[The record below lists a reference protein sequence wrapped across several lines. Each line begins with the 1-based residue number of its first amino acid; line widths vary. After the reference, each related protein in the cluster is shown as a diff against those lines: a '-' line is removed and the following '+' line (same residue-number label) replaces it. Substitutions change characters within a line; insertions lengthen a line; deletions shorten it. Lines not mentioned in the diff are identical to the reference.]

1 MIETIDMLHRF
12 SYIKLS
18 IILLILFFLATA
30 AFFTST
36 IHFNNSF
43 ILIST
48 FFTIFLSLPTFYFF
62 AKWAGKKNL
71 IILFVLGL
79 LAIVIESFALETG
92 FPYGHFVYNIQAGY
106 KIFNSVPVTTPFAW
120 IMILC
125 GCFAISAAF
134 SRDSFWKICLS
145 TIGLMVW
152 SDLLLDPVAVSLGW
166 WYWPNGG
173 IYYGVPLVNFLG
185 WVISA
190 TIGVLMFGYLIKR
203 TGSRTFVPPALA
215 LSFYCL
221 FIFLLGVSF
230 WKNLYLPFSVGIL
243 FMVVNH
249 RSWRVVLKQFLY
261 E

>member
-1 MIETIDMLHRF
+1 MSHRF
-12 SYIKLS
+12 SYIRLS
-18 IILLILFFLATA
+18 IILLVLFFLNTA
-30 AFFTST
+30 AFFTSI

-62 AKWAGKKNL
+62 AKWVGIKKL
-71 IILFVLGL
+71 IILFVIGL

-92 FPYGHFVYNIQAGY
+92 FPYGHFVYNVQAGY

-125 GCFAISAAF
+125 GCYAVSSAF
-134 SRDSFWKICLS
+134 SRAPFWNQCLS
-145 TIGLMVW
+145 VIGLMIW

-173 IYYGVPLVNFLG
+173 IYYGVPVVNFFG
-185 WVISA
+185 WLISA
-190 TIGVLMFGYLIKR
+190 AVGVLVFGNFIKCMR
-203 TGSRTFVPPALA
+203 ILTSVPPVLA

-230 WKNLYLPFSVGIL
+230 WKSLYLPFSVGIL

>member
-1 MIETIDMLHRF
+1 MAPRF
-12 SYIKLS
+12 SYVRLS
-18 IILLILFFLATA
+18 IILLVLFFLTTA

-36 IHFNNSF
+36 VNFNNSF

-48 FFTIFLSLPTFYFF
+48 FFTIFLALPTFYYFT
-62 AKWAGKKNL
+62 KWVGKNNL
-71 IILFVLGL
+71 YILLIVGLVAII
-79 LAIVIESFALETG
+79 IEGFALNTG
-92 FPYGHFVYNIQAGY
+92 FPYGHFFYNSQAGY

-125 GCFAISAAF
+125 GCFAISSAF
-134 SRDSFWKICLS
+134 SRGSFWKLCLS

-173 IYYGVPLVNFLG
+173 IYYGVPLVNFFG

-190 TIGVLMFGYLIKR
+190 AIGVLMFGYLVKR
-203 TGSRTFVPPALA
+203 TESATIVPPALS

-221 FIFLLGVSF
+221 FIFLLAVSF
-230 WKNLYLPFSVGIL
+230 WKSLYLPFLVGIL

-249 RSWRVVLKQFLY
+249 RSWRVILKQFLY